1 VTDQLLEQDLKKLL
15 ALLRESPKTHTDLIA
30 AMRLSSA
37 RIGSLLELLR
47 QRNLIHAPR
56 CFAGSRGRTVN
67 LWEPRHPASSQDPGT
82 SANQ

>member
-1 VTDQLLEQDLKKLL
+1 MTDQLLEQDLKKLL